1 MVTARSSPHE
11 LHFRETT
18 MRRVPTVLILTIV
31 SSVLAPVV
39 VSATGAAQDKAAA
52 TVQPDRPATTAVHT
66 GNGAEA
72 ACTRRVKVVY
82 AGYGEGQGAP
92 CTVTVQR

>member
-1 MVTARSSPHE
+1 
-11 LHFRETT
+11 
-18 MRRVPTVLILTIV
+18 MRRVPTILILTIV

-39 VSATGAAQDKAAA
+39 VSATGAAQDKVAT
-52 TVQPDRPATTAVHT
+52 TVQLDKAPTTVVRTST
-66 GNGAEA
+66 GGDGAA

-92 CTVTVQR
+92 CTVTATVQR